1 MFRKF
6 LPSHASPLFHQA
18 LTQGGGRTNTRSMA
32 SRWAGLAGDGLR
44 LAVVAVAYFV
54 TARLGLEFAL
64 VHGQVTPVWPPTGIA
79 VVAILLFGSRILPA
93 IALAALAVNLPLGP
107 NPAWAA
113 VIATGN
119 TLAPLAAASLLRAT
133 HFRFELDRL
142 RDAASLILLGALV
155 GMSVSATI
163 GSLVLVLSGSVA
175 ADAFPQ
181 TWAVWWT
188 GDAMGVLLV
197 VPFLLSFRSRRG
209 EQPLPVRRQVEL
221 AALLV
226 AVAAVTYLV
235 FQNTLRLEYIV
246 FPLIMVAAFRFR
258 LRGSAPAA
266 LIASGVAV
274 WAAVNGSGPFAN
286 ETLLQKMITLQVFNV
301 FVALVSLV
309 LASYVETRDR
319 AEQARLSNEAKSEFL
334 RDAAHELRG
343 PLTVFGGYL
352 SLLSNGDLGK
362 PPEKWRGPLEIL
374 TAKTWELNHIMDE
387 LLEVSRLDGHVIAP
401 GREPLDLRD
410 VAAGACERAR
420 PRAALAGGEV
430 TLEKPHSPVPVSA
443 NPNQLAHL
451 LDNLVNNGLAYSE
464 GSPSIAIRV
473 SIDAGNAAVRVIDH
487 GVGIPDDLKDAIFE
501 PFERGGQ
508 HGFEDVPGSGLGLYI
523 SRELARAHG
532 GDLLLESSSPGH
544 GSTFVLTL
552 PLGVTEPRLRA

>member
-1 MFRKF
+1 
-6 LPSHASPLFHQA
+6 
-18 LTQGGGRTNTRSMA
+18 MA
-32 SRWAGLAGDGLR
+32 FPGAGLAGDGLR

-79 VVAILLFGSRILPA
+79 VVAILLFGARILPA
-93 IALAALAVNLPLGP
+93 IGVAALAVNLPLGP
-107 NPAWAA
+107 NPGGAA
-113 VIATGN
+113 VIAAGN
-119 TLAPLAAASLLRAT
+119 MLAPLAAASLLKAT

-142 RDAASLILLGALV
+142 RDAASLIVLGALV
-155 GMSVSATI
+155 GMMVSATV
-163 GSLVLVLSGSVA
+163 GSLVLVLSGSVGA
-175 ADAFPQ
+175 EAFPQ

-197 VPFLLSFRSRRG
+197 VPFLLSFRPRAD

-226 AVAAVTYLV
+226 AVAALTYLV

-274 WAAVNGSGPFAN
+274 WAAVNGTGPFAN

-352 SLLSNGDLGK
+352 SLLSAGDLGQ
-362 PPEKWRGPLEIL
+362 PPERWRGPLEIL

-387 LLEVSRLDGHVIAP
+387 LLEISRLDGGTLAP
-401 GREPLDLRD
+401 GREALDLGEE
-410 VAAGACERAR
+410 AAAACDRAR

-430 TLEKPHSPVPVSA
+430 TLEAPEGRVPVSG
-443 NPNQLAHL
+443 NPTQLAHL
-451 LDNLVNNGLAYSE
+451 LDNLVNNGLAYSR
-464 GSPSIAIRV
+464 GRPSIAIRV
-473 SIDAGNAAVRVIDH
+473 STDATSAFMRVTDR

-508 HGFEDVPGSGLGLYI
+508 QGFEDVPGSGLGLYI
-523 SRELARAHG
+523 GRELARAHG
-532 GDLLLESSSPGH
+532 GDLVLESTTVGQ
-544 GSTFVLTL
+544 GSTFVLKL
-552 PLGVTEPRLRA
+552 PLRVTETKLRA